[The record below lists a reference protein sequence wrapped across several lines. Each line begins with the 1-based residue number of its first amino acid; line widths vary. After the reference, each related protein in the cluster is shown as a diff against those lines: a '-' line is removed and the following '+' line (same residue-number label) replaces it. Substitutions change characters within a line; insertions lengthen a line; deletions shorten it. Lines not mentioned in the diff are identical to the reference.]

1 MNKELFLKKINKGK
15 VQLFCGLFFG
25 VVTLIMAIY
34 FSIDGYKQYQNV
46 VPLLDAK
53 KGDYA
58 YIDVQIMTDYFAV
71 SDSKKIVR
79 KSYIL
84 GDKEEY
90 LYLAA
95 IDENIRKELNS
106 IYDYSYS
113 EDENAVTPEVVRIKG
128 MAETIPSDLQKLA
141 IEGYNKI
148 MDEKVVNASN
158 FKDYFGSLYLD
169 TYASPMSGILSHFFY
184 VIPTFVFSII
194 FLIGS
199 FNMKRNTKKYKL
211 KYNEKWETILQEVE
225 DEKTVHYEK
234 AKVILTRNYVI
245 SYFSGLEIFETREVI
260 WIYPYE
266 YRYNGALTQK
276 SIFVVTE
283 DSKTHKIG
291 TIGANKKN
299 LLLFDEMYETLLN
312 HLPDDVL
319 RGYTKENKDKAREK
333 YKK

>member
-1 MNKELFLKKINKGK
+1 MSKELFLKKINKGK
-15 VQLFCGLFFG
+15 MQLLFGILFG
-25 VVTLIMAIY
+25 IVTLILAAY
-34 FSIDGYKQYQNV
+34 FGFDGYQQYKNV

-53 KGDYA
+53 IGDYA
-58 YIDVQIMTDYFAV
+58 YIDVQIMTDYFAT
-71 SDSKKIVR
+71 SDSKKVVR

-95 IDENIRKELNS
+95 IDDNVRKELNA

-113 EDENAVTPEVVRIKG
+113 EDENVTVPEVVRIKG

-158 FKDYFGSLYLD
+158 FKDYFGTLYLD
-169 TYASPMSGILSHFFY
+169 TFSSPMSGILSNFY
-184 VIPTFVFSII
+184 YVLPTFIFSVI
-194 FLIGS
+194 FLVGS

-211 KYNEKWETILQEVE
+211 KFDEKWETILQEVE
-225 DEKTVHYEK
+225 DEKTIHYEK
-234 AKVILTRNYVI
+234 AKLVITRNYVM
-245 SYFSGLEIFETREVI
+245 SYFSGLEIFEAKEVV

-319 RGYTKENKDKAREK
+319 RGYTKENQQKAREK